1 MGVTALT
8 TTYESRVYHLAIQ
21 GSIMGDRAEIVGC
34 DLGVLSP
41 DRIAEHAEYDAYIS
55 KTAGLIH

>member
-8 TTYESRVYHLAIQ
+8 ITYESIIQ
-21 GSIMGDRAEIVGC
+21 GSSRGDRAEIVGC